1 MVGIKRERAN
11 DYPHQF
17 SGGMKQ
23 RVVIAMALSCNPKL
37 LIADEPTTALDVTI
51 QAQVLELMKKLKA
64 EYRMSMI
71 MITHDLGVVAEV
83 CDKVAVLYAGNIV
96 EYGAM
101 EDVFD
106 DPRHP
111 YTRALFDA
119 TPTLDGEKHK
129 LNIIKG
135 FSPDPIHLPEG
146 CAFHPRCKEV
156 CDKCSAV
163 MPEMVEVAPGHL
175 VRCVHAV
182 PCGAEKTEEV
192 AE

>member
-1 MVGIKRERAN
+1 
-11 DYPHQF
+11 
-17 SGGMKQ
+17 MKQ